1 MKMKIFSLLKKY
13 KFVIISAFAIVLIG
27 ICCLIGIKM
36 FEKNNIIKEINEKK
50 YSLKYDDTWKIKEKE
65 ENRIT
70 LKHNSGSEI
79 TFEINK
85 LENDY
90 KYLAIEDFID
100 DLMYSIQL
108 QNENYKLLS
117 SQDYKLTNNQISS
130 YKLFYENGN
139 NQIMVVLYKLNDEL
153 VMISYDA
160 SKDYFDIL
168 LDSVN
173 SMINKFN
180 INEEQFDLQS
190 QLKLEMSNINYLTN
204 DDLDNKLTEIKTYEV
219 ANNNY
224 QVEYSIPSIFVQN
237 ELNSKMGM
245 FNYKTDNGYINI
257 SVDIIR
263 RNIYE
268 YLDNDEYLDLY
279 NKYSYLH
286 DEKNSEYI
294 SFSEALAKLDS
305 EKENYIYKNS
315 YEYEFQLEKNRT
327 NYHENYE
334 LLYTLD
340 KNHYLKIIIE
350 TQNINV
356 SEKMIQMIN
365 VKSITNYASYIKSFN
380 DENYITSELK
390 IFSDNNRNKI
400 EVVRIKIP
408 NKYRE
413 VDKKENIYVDRW
425 YGLNYNDELSLY
437 DYDIHYSLTN
447 LSMEDVIKI
456 FNNGDIKYYNGNNLV
471 YSNDFTSNEK
481 NFKVYT
487 GGYAKIYDIIY
498 KNTSGNKIYVN
509 KKIIFYRISNDWYLY
524 IEINGNSKEITDDIL
539 REISDITIEE
549 KNY

>member
-340 KNHYLKIIIE
+340 KNHYLQIIIE

>member
-13 KFVIISAFAIVLIG
+13 KFVIISAFAIVFIG
-27 ICCLIGIKM
+27 MCCLIGFKV
-36 FEKNNIIKEINEKK
+36 FEKNNIMKEINEKK
-50 YSLKYDDTWKIKEKE
+50 YSLKYDNTWKIKEKE
-65 ENRIT
+65 ESHIT

-130 YKLFYENGN
+130 YKLLYENGN

-153 VMISYDA
+153 VMISYEA

-204 DDLDNKLTEIKTYEV
+204 DDLDNKLTEIKTYEI

-224 QVEYSIPSIFVQN
+224 QIEYSIPSIFVQN

-245 FNYKTDNGYINI
+245 FNYKTDTGYVNI
-257 SVDIIR
+257 SVNIIK

-294 SFSEALAKLDS
+294 SFSESLAKLEP
-305 EKENYIYKNS
+305 EKENYIYKNN
-315 YEYEFQLEKNRT
+315 YEFQLEKGRT
-327 NYHENYE
+327 NYNENYE
-334 LLYTLD
+334 LLYTLN
-340 KNHYLKIIIE
+340 KNHYLQIKI
-350 TQNINV
+350 TAVNTNI

-365 VKSITNYASYIKSFN
+365 VKSITNYASYIKSFT

-390 IFSDNNRNKI
+390 IFSDNNRDKI
-400 EVVRIKIP
+400 DIVKIKIP
-408 NKYRE
+408 DKYQE
-413 VDKKENIYVDRW
+413 LDKNENIYVDRW

-437 DYDIHYSLTN
+437 DYDIHYSLTK
-447 LSMEDVIKI
+447 LSMENIIKN
-456 FNNGDIKYYNGNNLV
+456 FNNGDIKYYNGNNLI

-481 NFKVYT
+481 IFNVYT
-487 GGYAKIYDIIY
+487 GGYTKIYDIIY
-498 KNTSGNKIYVN
+498 ENTSGNKIYVN
-509 KKIIFYRISNDWYLY
+509 KKIMFYRIPNDWYLC
-524 IEINGNSKEITDDIL
+524 IEINGNNKEITDDIL

>member
-27 ICCLIGIKM
+27 MCCLIGFKV
-36 FEKNNIIKEINEKK
+36 FEKNNIMKEINEKK
-50 YSLKYDDTWKIKEKE
+50 YSLKYDNTWKIKEKE
-65 ENRIT
+65 ESHIT

-130 YKLFYENGN
+130 YKLLYENGN

-153 VMISYDA
+153 VMISYEA

-204 DDLDNKLTEIKTYEV
+204 DDLDNKLTEIKTYEI

-224 QVEYSIPSIFVQN
+224 QIEYSIPSIFVQN

-245 FNYKTDNGYINI
+245 FNYKTDTGYVNI
-257 SVDIIR
+257 SVNIIK

-294 SFSEALAKLDS
+294 SFSESLAKLDP
-305 EKENYIYKNS
+305 EKENYIYKNN
-315 YEYEFQLEKNRT
+315 YEFQLEKGRT
-327 NYHENYE
+327 NYNENYE
-334 LLYTLD
+334 LLYTLN
-340 KNHYLKIIIE
+340 KNHYLQIIIE
-350 TQNINV
+350 AKNTNI

-365 VKSITNYASYIKSFN
+365 VKSITNYASYIKSFT

-390 IFSDNNRNKI
+390 IFSDNNRDKMDI
-400 EVVRIKIP
+400 VKIKIP
-408 NKYRE
+408 NKYQE
-413 VDKKENIYVDRW
+413 LDKNENIYLDRW

-437 DYDIHYSLTN
+437 DYDIHYSLTK
-447 LSMEDVIKI
+447 LSMENIIKN
-456 FNNGDIKYYNGNNLV
+456 FNNGDIKYYNGNNLI

-481 NFKVYT
+481 IFKVYT
-487 GGYAKIYDIIY
+487 GGYTKIYDIIY
-498 KNTSGNKIYVN
+498 ENTSGNKIYVN
-509 KKIIFYRISNDWYLY
+509 KKIMFYKIPNDWYLC

-539 REISDITIEE
+539 REISDITVEE
-549 KNY
+549 KKY

>member
-130 YKLFYENGN
+130 YKLLYENGN

-153 VMISYDA
+153 VMISYEA

-173 SMINKFN
+173 NMINKFN

-204 DDLDNKLTEIKTYEV
+204 DDLDNKLTEIKTYEI

-224 QVEYSIPSIFVQN
+224 QVEYSIPSIFIQN

-245 FNYKTDNGYINI
+245 FNYKTDIGYINI
-257 SVDIIR
+257 SVNIIK

-340 KNHYLKIIIE
+340 KNHYLQIIIE

-413 VDKKENIYVDRW
+413 VDKNENIYVDRW

>member
-340 KNHYLKIIIE
+340 KNHYLQIRIE

>member
-1 MKMKIFSLLKKY
+1 
-13 KFVIISAFAIVLIG
+13 
-27 ICCLIGIKM
+27 
-36 FEKNNIIKEINEKK
+36 
-50 YSLKYDDTWKIKEKE
+50 
-65 ENRIT
+65 
-70 LKHNSGSEI
+70 
-79 TFEINK
+79 
-85 LENDY
+85 
-90 KYLAIEDFID
+90 
-100 DLMYSIQL
+100 MYSIQL

-130 YKLFYENGN
+130 YKLLYENGN

-153 VMISYDA
+153 VMISYEA

-173 SMINKFN
+173 NMINKFN

-257 SVDIIR
+257 SVDIIKS
-263 RNIYE
+263 NIYE
-268 YLDNDEYLDLY
+268 YLDNDKYLDLY

-294 SFSEALAKLDS
+294 SFSESLAKLDS

-340 KNHYLKIIIE
+340 KNHYLQIIIE

-365 VKSITNYASYIKSFN
+365 VESITNYASYIKSFN

>member
-340 KNHYLKIIIE
+340 KNHYLQIRIE

-413 VDKKENIYVDRW
+413 VDKNENIYVDRW

>member
-27 ICCLIGIKM
+27 LCCLIGIKM
-36 FEKNNIIKEINEKK
+36 FEKNNIMKEINEKK
-50 YSLKYDDTWKIKEKE
+50 YSLKYDNTWKIKEKE
-65 ENRIT
+65 ESYIT

-130 YKLFYENGN
+130 YKLLYENGN

-153 VMISYDA
+153 VMISYEA

-173 SMINKFN
+173 NMINKFN

-204 DDLDNKLTEIKTYEV
+204 DDLDNKLTEIKTYEI

-224 QVEYSIPSIFVQN
+224 QVEYSIPSIFIQN

-245 FNYKTDNGYINI
+245 FNYKTDIGYINI
-257 SVDIIR
+257 SVNIIK

-286 DEKNSEYI
+286 DEKNSEYT
-294 SFSEALAKLDS
+294 SFSESLAKLDS

-315 YEYEFQLEKNRT
+315 YEFQLEKNRT

-340 KNHYLKIIIE
+340 KNHYLQIIIE
-350 TQNINV
+350 TKNINV

-365 VKSITNYASYIKSFN
+365 VESITNYASYIKSFN

-413 VDKKENIYVDRW
+413 VDKNENIYVDRW